1 MPKPG
6 RQEIDEGVFLYTTRN
21 ERPTS
26 FGYEIENAAFQELEF
41 TIIFDGT
48 IIPQLMGSVSDPDSE
63 ASIIYS
69 FYPRRF
75 PY

>member
-48 IIPQLMGSVSDPDSE
+48 IIWRTPAAFSDLLALSR
-63 ASIIYS
+63 ANYC
-69 FYPRRF
+69 FYPRPF